1 MRIITY
7 QARARFVLVGAVALC
22 ILTLPGCGAAGWFAS
37 LLPPDKIEAKF
48 EFPEDKTVAV
58 LVDDPNHLVKFSPVK
73 YELAKKLNKQLVE
86 HKICDDVIPPSDIMK
101 LSAVTPGFN
110 RLSNAEIGKK
120 LGADIVINIRI
131 KLFRLKDAQ
140 YSQIW
145 QGKLQTTVRVVDV
158 EAGRLWPGDS
168 LGGYQ
173 TKVVETPRVEG
184 QASPQFEVKLAK
196 TMATEMA
203 DVIAK
208 YFYEHP
214 GKPHDALPDKVMDE
228 TP

>member
-1 MRIITY
+1 MKAMDYRVGW
-7 QARARFVLVGAVALC
+7 AVWLVVVCA
-22 ILTLPGCGAAGWFAS
+22 LTLSGCGAAGWFAS
-37 LLPPDKIEAKF
+37 LLPPDDIEAKF

-58 LVDDPNHLVKFSPVK
+58 LVDDPSHLVKFSPVK
-73 YELAKKLNKQLVE
+73 YELAKQLNKQFLQHE
-86 HKICDDVIPPSDIMK
+86 ICADAIPPSDIMK
-101 LSAVTPGFN
+101 LIAVTPGFA

-120 LGADIVINIRI
+120 LGADIVVNIRI
-131 KLFRLKDAQ
+131 KLFKLKDAD

-158 EAGRLWPGDS
+158 ETGRLWPNDS
-168 LGGYQ
+168 LGGYE
-173 TKVVETPRVEG
+173 TKVVETPRMEG
-184 QASPQFEVKLAK
+184 NSSPQFEVKLAK
-196 TMATEMA
+196 TMASEMA

-208 YFYEHP
+208 YFYKHP